1 MGHLAT
7 LEDNQLSWK
16 QTDYLQNLSMKNC
29 KSNCSIGAFVTM
41 SHVFWAFAVL
51 VSSAFNL

>member
-29 KSNCSIGAFVTM
+29 KSNCIGAFVTM